1 MRQEE
6 KNMAVV
12 ECDVRL
18 PYSTDSS
25 KIHLCGTICPE
36 NLLNANK
43 RTQDSDREQ
52 QISQN
57 WVGQKKEEEKK
68 KKERKGETKSSE
80 PAPGEGAGKKNS
92 NKKTLCPGNSPTPA
106 ETS

>member
-1 MRQEE
+1 
-6 KNMAVV
+6 MAVV

-57 WVGQKKEEEKK
+57 WVGQKKEEEKRKK
-68 KKERKGETKSSE
+68 KKERKGETKCSE
-80 PAPGEGAGKKNS
+80 PAPGEGAGKKNN